1 MLVVITADAEADLDD
16 IFDYVAED
24 SPTAAYG
31 LVAALRA
38 KALRIGQAPRA
49 YPARANYGNGIR
61 VALSGSYVIFF
72 RIDADRVEIL
82 HIVHGARDLKRLFED

>member
-1 MLVVITADAEADLDD
+1 VHVVLTADAEADLDD

-24 SPTAAYG
+24 SATAAFG
-31 LVAALRA
+31 LVSMLRA

-49 YPARANYGNGIR
+49 YPARSNYGNGIR
-61 VALSGSYVIFF
+61 ASFSGSYVILF
-72 RIDADRVEIL
+72 RVQHDRVEIL